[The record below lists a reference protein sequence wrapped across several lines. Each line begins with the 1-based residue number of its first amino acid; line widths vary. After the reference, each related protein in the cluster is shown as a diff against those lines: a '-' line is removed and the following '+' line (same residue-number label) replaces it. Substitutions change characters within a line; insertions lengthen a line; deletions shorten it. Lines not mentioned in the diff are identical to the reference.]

1 MGSEISSY
9 PEIKPTE
16 TWIKTKHHLPV
27 CNDGFNQRI
36 PSAAAQKLWNPLLS
50 SSFKSC
56 CSTCWVWESCVQWY
70 SSNEQQPQLKPG
82 TTATCCTS
90 SASVSWTTG
99 HSPST
104 LGYRIPWRVTSKILH
119 ESYQNH
125 ILAWRMPWD
134 GLEASEKQ
142 IWLSKPGDPTPVGQR
157 QGCASNT
164 NLRWTEG
171 LF

>member
-1 MGSEISSY
+1 MNDRATLSSSEY
-9 PEIKPTE
+9 P
-16 TWIKTKHHLPV
+16 
-27 CNDGFNQRI
+27 
-36 PSAAAQKLWNPLLS
+36 PSPNTPLLS

-142 IWLSKPGDPTPVGQR
+142 IWLSKPGDPTSVGQQ
-157 QGCASNT
+157 QGCASQRQPEMNWEFI
-164 NLRWTEG
+164 LGQR
-171 LF
+171 